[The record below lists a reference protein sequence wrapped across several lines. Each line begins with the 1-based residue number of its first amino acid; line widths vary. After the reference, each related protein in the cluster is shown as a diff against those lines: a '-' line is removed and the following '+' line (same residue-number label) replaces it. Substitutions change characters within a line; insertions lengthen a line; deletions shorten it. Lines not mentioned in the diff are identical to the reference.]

1 MYVSDSGILDNQII
15 GKPTRDLILKVL
27 SVHIVEEL

>member
-1 MYVSDSGILDNQII
+1 MDVSHSGILDNQII

-27 SVHIVEEL
+27 SVNGIV